1 MARGS
6 AGQSA
11 LQRHLRVLD
20 AFDALHPFLTLG
32 EIASAAAL
40 APSTAHRLV
49 AELTRT
55 GLLER
60 MPDRTY
66 RLGVRLWE
74 YASRTPGALGIREVA
89 RPWLA
94 AAHARIRQ
102 HVQLGVRAGSD
113 VLFVER
119 MSTPGAVV
127 NATLIGGRIP
137 LHASSIGLVLLA
149 HAPAEVL
156 AQVVAAG
163 PRAYT
168 SATLTTEPELRAA
181 LARIRADGMAIA
193 AGHIH
198 LESRGLAVPV
208 HGPDGSVYAAMGAVI
223 PNDGS
228 SHAGAVETLRVAA
241 AGVGRALRDAYA
253 SAGDEDAA
261 AHGLRPDAGV
271 SARSWEYIAA
281 LAARADG
288 SGSRAADRLGAR

>member
-11 LQRHLRVLD
+11 LHRHLRVLD
-20 AFDALHPFLTLG
+20 AFDALRPFLTLG
-32 EIASAAAL
+32 EIADAAGMP
-40 APSTAHRLV
+40 PSTAHRIV
-49 AELTRT
+49 GELTAE

-60 MPDRTY
+60 LPDRTY

-74 YASRTPGALGIREVA
+74 YASRTPGALGLREVA
-89 RPWLA
+89 RPWVA
-94 AAHARIRQ
+94 AAHARIGQ
-102 HVQLGVRAGSD
+102 HVQLGVRAGTD

-119 MSTPGAVV
+119 ISAPDAVV

-137 LHASSIGLVLLA
+137 LHASSNGLVLLA
-149 HAPAEVL
+149 YAPED
-156 AQVVAAG
+156 VVDALTAG
-163 PRAYT
+163 GLRAYT
-168 SATLTTEPELRAA
+168 SRTLTTATQLRAV
-181 LARIRADGMAIA
+181 LRRIRVDGYAIA

-228 SHAGAVETLRVAA
+228 AESAVLETLRVAA
-241 AGVGRALRDAYA
+241 AGVTRALRATYA
-253 SAGDEDAA
+253 ASGDEDVAL
-261 AHGLRPDAGV
+261 HGPRPDAGV

-281 LAARADG
+281 LAAQGR
-288 SGSRAADRLGAR
+288 

>member
-6 AGQSA
+6 AGESA
-11 LQRHLRVLD
+11 LSRHLRVLD
-20 AFDALHPFLTLG
+20 AFDALRPFLTLG
-32 EIASAAAL
+32 EIAAAAGL
-40 APSTAHRLV
+40 PASTAHRIV
-49 AELTRT
+49 GELTAE

-74 YASRTPGALGIREVA
+74 YASRTPGALGLREVA

-94 AAHARIRQ
+94 AAHSRIRQ
-102 HVQLGVRAGSD
+102 HVQLGVRAGAD

-119 MSTPGAVV
+119 MSAPDAVV

-137 LHASSIGLVLLA
+137 LHASSNGLVLLA
-149 HAPAEVL
+149 HAPDGVIDQVL
-156 AQVVAAG
+156 AAG
-163 PRAYT
+163 MRAYT
-168 SATLTTEPELRAA
+168 SRTLTTGPALRAA
-181 LARIRADGMAIA
+181 LRRIRADGFAVT

-208 HGPDGSVYAAMGAVI
+208 RGPDGTVYAAMGAVI

-228 SHAGAVETLRVAA
+228 SEAAVIEILRVAA
-241 AGVGRALRDAYA
+241 AGVARSLRNAYA
-253 SAGDEDAA
+253 AGTDADAA
-261 AHGLRPDAGV
+261 LHGPRPDAGV

-281 LAARADG
+281 LDARA
-288 SGSRAADRLGAR
+288 R

>member
-20 AFDALHPFLTLG
+20 AFEALHPFLTLG
-32 EIASAAAL
+32 EIATASGL

-49 AELTRT
+49 AELTQT

-102 HVQLGVRAGSD
+102 HIQLGVRAGSD

-119 MSTPGAVV
+119 MSAPDAVV

-149 HAPAEVL
+149 HAPAGVL
-156 AQVVAAG
+156 EQVVAAG

-168 SATLTTEPELRAA
+168 SATLTTLPALRTA
-181 LARIRADGMAIA
+181 LADIRAKGVAVA
-193 AGHIH
+193 PGHIH
-198 LESRGLAVPV
+198 LESRGIAVPV

-223 PNDGS
+223 PNDGAS
-228 SHAGAVETLRVAA
+228 DPAVIETLRVAA
-241 AGVGRALRDAYA
+241 AGVTRALRDAYA

-281 LAARADG
+281 LAERADG
-288 SGSRAADRLGAR
+288 SAAPPVERAGAR